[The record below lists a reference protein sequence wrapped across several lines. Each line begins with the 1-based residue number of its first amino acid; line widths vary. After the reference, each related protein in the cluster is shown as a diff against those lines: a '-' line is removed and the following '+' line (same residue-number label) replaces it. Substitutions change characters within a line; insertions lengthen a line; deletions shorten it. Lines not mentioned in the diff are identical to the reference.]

1 MRRLGPLLIVAVALG
16 GCGFDA
22 TGVSPVVIDTPVRW
36 GGEPKVPSRTV
47 QGEGEV
53 DLRWWRSFHD
63 PELSSLV
70 DRVAAQ
76 NLDLRTATERVIQSA
91 AQRGVTAAQGLPH
104 VDGSSTD
111 MYNRASP
118 NGILKLVQGAPGA
131 PLEFPLYNE
140 GLTSSW
146 ELDLFGRV
154 RRAVEAAD
162 AEVLASAEARN
173 GVALAALAEVAQD
186 YLQLRGAQTRT
197 AIARA
202 NVAVAARNV
211 ALVED
216 RLGNGYATTLELAQ
230 ARAQL
235 ATVTGTLPPLLTQEA
250 QLINAIGLLLGET
263 PRALEGELKPPRLVP
278 RVPRTVPVGLP
289 GTLVR
294 RRPDVREA
302 EAHLHAATAQTGV
315 AVANFYPSVTL
326 TGALNL
332 QAIRFGDLAK
342 LSSTAW
348 NVGPSVTVPIF
359 EGGRLKGQLELRESQ
374 QREAAVQFQKTV
386 LQAWQQVDD
395 ALTAYA
401 QAQRRRADLARA
413 VGQNEA
419 ALAASRQR
427 YREGLVDFLNVNQAE
442 VQLLSSQ
449 TDFADAETQIATD
462 LVQLYRALG
471 GGWDVV
477 DGPGAFD
484 HPAPVGPPGAIP
496 TLIDEAIR

>member
-1 MRRLGPLLIVAVALG
+1 MSADLAFLSATDALAR
-16 GCGFDA
+16 FRA
-22 TGVSPVVIDTPVRW
+22 RELSPVELTKAVIDR
-36 GGEPKVPSRTV
+36 
-47 QGEGEV
+47 
-53 DLRWWRSFHD
+53 
-63 PELSSLV
+63 
-70 DRVAAQ
+70 AA
-76 NLDLRTATERVIQSA
+76 
-91 AQRGVTAAQGLPH
+91 
-104 VDGSSTD
+104 
-111 MYNRASP
+111 
-118 NGILKLVQGAPGA
+118 
-131 PLEFPLYNE
+131 
-140 GLTSSW
+140 
-146 ELDLFGRV
+146 
-154 RRAVEAAD
+154 AVEGTVNAFALTFFEEALAA
-162 AEVLASAEARN
+162 ARAAEAR
-173 GVALAALAEVAQD
+173 
-186 YLQLRGAQTRT
+186 
-197 AIARA
+197 
-202 NVAVAARNV
+202 
-211 ALVED
+211 
-216 RLGNGYATTLELAQ
+216 YAP
-230 ARAQL
+230 
-235 ATVTGTLPPLLTQEA
+235 GSS
-250 QLINAIGLLLGET
+250 ET

-484 HPAPVGPPGAIP
+484 HPAAVGPPGAIP
-496 TLIDEAIR
+496 TLIDAAVR